1 MRARIAIVAAAV
13 VFALSVHAQDV
24 EVRLEETG
32 IADWNFLSPKLP
44 VAIGTDQSIVFLNET
59 GSRTFIVTIPF
70 EFRTGE
76 FETAYSVA
84 SVDGTFP
91 QQTVSAFVRRVLP
104 ALPSASGEVLDN
116 LEYLRVL
123 REDVNATK
131 ADNAA
136 FADLTATSGLPA
148 RTTFT
153 AGHFEALYWSAACGL
168 DQTALARLGDEEDD
182 PLKLRE
188 ALNEKAKAF
197 IGRLLGGDPL
207 PPARCDAED
216 LRKQVL
222 TALVGGHT
230 INPTP
235 ATTYER
241 SKNAVLNRFLAS
253 RTLLAKNTLLA
264 AIDARVKATYENEAK
279 PVLQMLENRRTKESG
294 TNKNFRNCELRFL
307 RTAASLIA
315 SYGPDAKVPFN
326 SPLLKQDPSICSAFT
341 DARPLSTDAA
351 AMNTYNVRLEEAEEY
366 ADPIGDV
373 ADVGFDITDC
383 TGDTKTTCS
392 ARAAI
397 PPRQRAVFPRA
408 ILERRSDRVIQFT
421 VSFFDEAEPP
431 ANATGYVRLSTRPRI
446 ELKDDEPDETIAN
459 VVPAKLLFNF
469 GGDAG
474 ADYAL
479 PKNAVDSHVRRTTGA
494 SSLGFQYIGA
504 FDLSATLQFKKG
516 EFGGGATSNQVQ
528 ASQYQAKVFG
538 PIGSVLEY
546 GRFVFAKPSSGIAMS
561 ETGEGLRFSM
571 KRGSLG
577 YLVRRESDNPAT
589 PGADEHDRDSYVLI
603 GQVNAGFGWLRSLL
617 LTASW
622 GNEKGITP
630 PTTNA
635 NCEQAKTPPCIV
647 PHTYSTF
654 GFDAKFPLASNVVMN
669 AAAYHSVRNVRE
681 DSRLDDDPPLNLDPR
696 ANGKGDVALLTVSW
710 SRLVEQS
717 LLNPLAQAKPS
728 FSLTGLLGYGSS
740 DDPSTPNRDE
750 GFLGETAGYAND
762 KLFLSALAETKK
774 QLGHGLA
781 NKWYG
786 GFQYS
791 NARFSPLF
799 WVARLLKAQKEVQS
813 MATTVTL
820 HKYQFIRDLH
830 CGDVTDKSVCDADL
844 ARGHKDG
851 GYEADV
857 EFLIETPKSVRW
869 TLSGAWYRRSKAVE
883 AVGIKRNPW
892 VVAANVS
899 IKISK

>member
-1 MRARIAIVAAAV
+1 M
-13 VFALSVHAQDV
+13 
-24 EVRLEETG
+24 
-32 IADWNFLSPKLP
+32 
-44 VAIGTDQSIVFLNET
+44 
-59 GSRTFIVTIPF
+59 
-70 EFRTGE
+70 
-76 FETAYSVA
+76 
-84 SVDGTFP
+84 
-91 QQTVSAFVRRVLP
+91 
-104 ALPSASGEVLDN
+104 
-116 LEYLRVL
+116 
-123 REDVNATK
+123 
-131 ADNAA
+131 
-136 FADLTATSGLPA
+136 
-148 RTTFT
+148 
-153 AGHFEALYWSAACGL
+153 
-168 DQTALARLGDEEDD
+168 
-182 PLKLRE
+182 
-188 ALNEKAKAF
+188 
-197 IGRLLGGDPL
+197 
-207 PPARCDAED
+207 
-216 LRKQVL
+216 
-222 TALVGGHT
+222 
-230 INPTP
+230 
-235 ATTYER
+235 
-241 SKNAVLNRFLAS
+241 
-253 RTLLAKNTLLA
+253 
-264 AIDARVKATYENEAK
+264 
-279 PVLQMLENRRTKESG
+279 
-294 TNKNFRNCELRFL
+294 
-307 RTAASLIA
+307 
-315 SYGPDAKVPFN
+315 
-326 SPLLKQDPSICSAFT
+326 
-341 DARPLSTDAA
+341 
-351 AMNTYNVRLEEAEEY
+351 
-366 ADPIGDV
+366 
-373 ADVGFDITDC
+373 
-383 TGDTKTTCS
+383 
-392 ARAAI
+392 
-397 PPRQRAVFPRA
+397 FPRA

-431 ANATGYVRLSTRPRI
+431 ANATGYARLSTRPRL
-446 ELKDDEPDETIAN
+446 ELSADEPDETISN
-459 VVPAKLLFNF
+459 VVPPKLLFNF

-494 SSLGFQYIGA
+494 SSLGFQYIGP

-516 EFGGGATSNQVQ
+516 EFGGAASTNQVQ

-561 ETGEGLRFSM
+561 ETGEGLRFSLN
-571 KRGSLG
+571 RGSIG
-577 YLVRRESDNPAT
+577 YLVRRESDNPTT

-635 NCEQAKTPPCIV
+635 NCDLPDKPPCVV

-669 AAAYHSVRNVRE
+669 AAAYHSVRNVRA
-681 DSRLDDDPPLNLDPR
+681 DSRLDDVPPLFLDPR
-696 ANGKGDVALLTVSW
+696 TNGKGDVALVTVSW

-717 LLNPLAQAKPS
+717 LLEPLTQAKPS

-799 WVARLLKAQKEVQS
+799 WVATLFKAQKEVQS
-813 MATTVTL
+813 RATTVTL
-820 HKYQFIRDLH
+820 HKYQFIRDLN

-869 TLSGAWYRRSKAVE
+869 TLSGAWYRRSRAVE